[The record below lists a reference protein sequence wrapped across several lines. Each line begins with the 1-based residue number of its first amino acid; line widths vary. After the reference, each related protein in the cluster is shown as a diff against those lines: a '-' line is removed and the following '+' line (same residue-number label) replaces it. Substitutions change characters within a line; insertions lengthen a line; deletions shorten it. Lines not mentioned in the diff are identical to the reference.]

1 MGKMIFLYNIKI
13 NVNIMTITILYIA
26 FALVAI
32 VVNLFTQEL
41 TSNIF
46 HYKYEIVFSM
56 FTGTLAGL
64 FVKYLLDKKFIFKF
78 VTKSQK
84 QDVTTFFFYSIMG
97 VATTFL
103 FWVTE
108 YMFDLWFET
117 KTMRY
122 VGAVIGLSIGYVTK
136 YYLDKKYVFIER

>member
-1 MGKMIFLYNIKI
+1 MTKSTLY
-13 NVNIMTITILYIA
+13 VA
-26 FALVAI
+26 FAFAATI
-32 VVNLFTQEL
+32 VNLFTQEI
-41 TSNIF
+41 TSTLF
-46 HYKYEIVFSM
+46 QYEYEIIVSM

-64 FVKYLLDKKFIFKF
+64 IVKYLLDKKFIFKF
-78 VTKSQK
+78 ETKDQK
-84 QDVTTFFFYSIMG
+84 QDVTTFFFYSLMG
-97 VATTFL
+97 VLTTFL

-108 YMFDLWFET
+108 YTFDLWFET

>member
-1 MGKMIFLYNIKI
+1 MTKSMLY
-13 NVNIMTITILYIA
+13 VA
-26 FALVAI
+26 FAIVATI
-32 VVNLFTQEL
+32 VNLFTQEI
-41 TSNIF
+41 TSTLF
-46 HYKYEIVFSM
+46 QYEYEIIVSM

-64 FVKYLLDKKFIFKF
+64 VVKYLLDKKFIFKF
-78 VTKSQK
+78 ETKNQK
-84 QDVTTFFFYSIMG
+84 QDVTTFFFYSLMG
-97 VATTFL
+97 VVTTVL

-108 YMFDLWFET
+108 YTFDLWFET

>member
-1 MGKMIFLYNIKI
+1 MTKSMLY
-13 NVNIMTITILYIA
+13 VA
-26 FALVAI
+26 FAIVATI
-32 VVNLFTQEL
+32 VNLFTQEV
-41 TSNIF
+41 TSNLF
-46 HYKYEIVFSM
+46 QTEYEIIISM

-64 FVKYLLDKKFIFKF
+64 VVKYLLDKKFIFKF
-78 VTKSQK
+78 ETKNQK
-84 QDVTTFFFYSIMG
+84 QDVTTFFFYSLMG
-97 VATTFL
+97 VVTTVL

-108 YMFDLWFET
+108 YSFDLWFET